1 VTLAEASPCTTDV
14 QSGSPLKFGSA
25 FKRVLSPIIS
35 RGGVKKSGGI
45 WLPRSHISEQGVK
58 VYDFLF
64 LDFPNVADQAFLQLF
79 IFPSAICK

>member
-1 VTLAEASPCTTDV
+1 MTEATPCTTDA

-25 FKRVLSPIIS
+25 FKKRVLSPIIS

-45 WLPRSHISEQGVK
+45 WLPRSHISEQAVK

-64 LDFPNVADQAFLQLF
+64 LDFPNVVD
-79 IFPSAICK
+79 